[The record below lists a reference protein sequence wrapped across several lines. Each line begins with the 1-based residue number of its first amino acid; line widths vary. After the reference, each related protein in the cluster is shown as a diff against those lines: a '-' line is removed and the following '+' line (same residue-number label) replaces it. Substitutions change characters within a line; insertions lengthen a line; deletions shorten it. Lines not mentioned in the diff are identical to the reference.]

1 MCLGIISKD
10 FTTNNMKKTKTNIK
24 TTKKDRIK
32 WIRVRFFFYYYHN
45 IIDSNIVI
53 LSIFINI

>member
-10 FTTNNMKKTKTNIK
+10 FTTNNMKKTKINIK

-32 WIRVRFFFYYYHN
+32 WIRVQFFF
-45 IIDSNIVI
+45 IIIIILLIVI
-53 LSIFINI
+53 SSYYQYS